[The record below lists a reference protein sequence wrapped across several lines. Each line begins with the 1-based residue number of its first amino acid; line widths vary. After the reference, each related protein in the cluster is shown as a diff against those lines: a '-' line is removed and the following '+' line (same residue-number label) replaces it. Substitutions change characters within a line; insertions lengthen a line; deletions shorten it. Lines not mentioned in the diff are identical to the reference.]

1 VQLPAWQKALSEAF
15 GDLQSLLSY
24 LQLSP
29 DKLHISRVAG
39 HQFSLKVPRQYAAL
53 MDKGNPHDPLLRQ
66 VLPCKEEMVDTPGF
80 IADPVGDLQAQQQPG
95 LLHKYQGRV
104 LILTT
109 GACAVH
115 CRYCFRRHYP
125 YQNGTATP
133 SQWQSILDTIS
144 DQSSIQEVVLSGGDP
159 LMINDQKLEKM
170 VAQLQALPQ
179 LKRLRLHSRLPVVL
193 PQRIT
198 PELLNLV
205 SSSRMQTVMVLHANH
220 PNELSPAVAEGCEKM
235 RRAGITLL
243 NQSVLLKGV
252 NDDVEIL
259 TRLSEKL
266 FDIGVMPYYLHRLD
280 QVSGAS
286 HFEVEPKRI
295 ELLKQQLLH
304 HLPGYLVPRMVQE
317 IAGEASKTPI

>member
-1 VQLPAWQKALSEAF
+1 
-15 GDLQSLLSY
+15 
-24 LQLSP
+24 
-29 DKLHISRVAG
+29 
-39 HQFSLKVPRQYAAL
+39 
-53 MDKGNPHDPLLRQ
+53 
-66 VLPCKEEMVDTPGF
+66 
-80 IADPVGDLQAQQQPG
+80 
-95 LLHKYQGRV
+95 
-104 LILTT
+104 
-109 GACAVH
+109 
-115 CRYCFRRHYP
+115 
-125 YQNGTATP
+125 
-133 SQWQSILDTIS
+133 
-144 DQSSIQEVVLSGGDP
+144 
-159 LMINDQKLEKM
+159 
-170 VAQLQALPQ
+170 
-179 LKRLRLHSRLPVVL
+179 
-193 PQRIT
+193 
-198 PELLNLV
+198 
-205 SSSRMQTVMVLHANH
+205 MQTVMVLHANH
-220 PNELSPAVAEGCEKM
+220 PNELSPEVAEGCEKM